1 MYVALKQIGGGG
13 EYCVTPARAAAKE
26 TPILSLDTSF
36 VPNFWGVPVFLYS
49 GTAPR
54 LP

>member
-26 TPILSLDTSF
+26 TPILWLAGKGF
-36 VPNFWGVPVFLYS
+36 PVIGAAY
-49 GTAPR
+49 TITN
-54 LP
+54 